1 MTGTSKRAR
10 VVRLGA
16 IAIAVVLALLA
27 GGYATFVAVKSPLSV
42 ASVEVEAASV
52 ASDGDGYLVRYTP
65 SGEVLLRM
73 TLHND
78 GRLPVRL
85 TGLRAPWVPTSDPA
99 TSPPIAP
106 FYQAT
111 AVGFDA
117 DEVTAFQPVTLRAGH
132 AVSVGLRLT
141 MCPAGTPGTDAGR
154 FTAHQITLIYAY
166 AGWERAHTE
175 DLTQTVSAPFYKCD
189 YAGRRP

>member
-16 IAIAVVLALLA
+16 IATALALFV
-27 GGYATFVAVKSPLSV
+27 GGYAAFVAVESPVAMTSV
-42 ASVEVEAASV
+42 DVEAASV
-52 ASDGDGYLVRYTP
+52 VSDGDGYLVRYTP
-65 SGEVLLRM
+65 SGEVLLRV
-73 TLHND
+73 TLQND
-78 GRLPVRL
+78 GGLPVRL
-85 TGLRAPWVPTSDPA
+85 TGIRAPWVPTSDPA

-106 FYQAT
+106 FYRAT

-117 DEVTAFQPVTLRAGH
+117 DRMTAFQPVTLRAGH
-132 AVSVGLRLT
+132 AASVGLRLT

-154 FTAHQITLIYAY
+154 FTAHQVTLIYAY

-175 DLTQTVSAPFYKCD
+175 DLTQSVSAPFYKCD